1 MEQAT
6 SLHTHRSAH
15 FSDHDHWRADR
26 VAHPSAVFAVAGGGL
41 CFGGYGVGRLG
52 VEAREK
58 RSPQF
63 DAMAGRW
70 CRRRRLDDLA
80 VGAYSVGGN
89 VGGTG
94 RAGDGCRRARHP
106 SLDSM
111 ENARFRRSGVTT
123 KRCTALCCNA
133 RTYWAERTFMHK
145 LINTKNRAKPMF
157 IKACSVKW
165 MIETRLNKRR
175 FAWLMCAQHALFAAD
190 IVMN

>member
-15 FSDHDHWRADR
+15 FSDHDYWRADQ
-26 VAHPSAVFAVAGGGL
+26 VAHPSAVFVVAGGSGL

-123 KRCTALCCNA
+123 KRRTALCCNA
-133 RTYWAERTFMHK
+133 CIYWAERTFMHK
-145 LINTKNRAKPMF
+145 LISTKNSAKPML
-157 IKACSVKW
+157 IDKATL
-165 MIETRLNKRR
+165 IL
-175 FAWLMCAQHALFAAD
+175 
-190 IVMN
+190 